1 MPTKA
6 ELIKFIKDYKKKNCP
21 PYSKLTKAELQ
32 KVAREMGY
40 GKEPEKE
47 KEVKIR
53 GGDVL
58 ERIRQLR
65 EESKSRMQKRT
76 EEDSKKTPVSITKFF
91 GTEKKQS
98 KRPRQPKPSQPKK
111 STEELINELKQKYKE
126 LFAEMKKNSDTIS
139 NLPEGEVKEA
149 QKILKKNQKI
159 REDMKKIRD
168 KISQFLKKIKAQKK

>member
-32 KVAREMGY
+32 KVAREMGW
-40 GKEPEKE
+40 GQEKE
-47 KEVKIR
+47 REVKIS
-53 GGDVL
+53 GDDVL

-65 EESKSRMQKRT
+65 EESKSRMQKRA

-168 KISQFLKKIKAQKK
+168 KISQFLKKNKNQKK